1 MGILTNIDR
10 AAISAEL
17 LKRAVARGGVRRLLL
32 ACVIL
37 VQSVF
42 AGAVMAASESLVLK
56 VPAHSRDGS
65 YVLRIDGG
73 EAAFQA
79 ERQGRR
85 IEVYRN
91 KDGGSYQRIM
101 AGPKCTAL
109 SELVRENGVYGY
121 KARWVSTKGE
131 VVSAYTSEVFVE
143 VASQVPRLMPRRDER
158 LAAGGI

>member
-1 MGILTNIDR
+1 MGILTNMDN
-10 AAISAEL
+10 ATVSDGP
-17 LKRAVARGGVRRLLL
+17 LKRTVARGCVRTLFF
-32 ACVIL
+32 ACLVL
-37 VQSVF
+37 VQSLL

-79 ERQGRR
+79 ERQGRK

-121 KARWVSTKGE
+121 KARWVSTKGG

-143 VASQVPRLMPRRDER
+143 VTSQVPRLMPRRDER